1 MTLKSSP
8 ALYNQTF
15 LSDDDFVDS
24 FVARQSVF
32 KALCRRLIAT
42 GPEDDGNH
50 QILVGTRGMGKT
62 SLLRRLAIE
71 MERDPQLSG
80 RFIPLSFREE
90 QYNVLRLRDFWQN
103 CGEALAEW
111 AEAHAKDDL
120 AARLDA
126 AIASDV
132 WADDAE
138 AAEAFLAEVD
148 ALGKRPVLLVDNL
161 DLIIDALQEDDCWR
175 LRNVL
180 QRRGGPIIIGAA
192 THPLQAG
199 ADRDAAFYEFFKPVY
214 LDPLSLAETRECMRA
229 LAEKRAEHGKHVIR
243 VLQSD
248 PARLEVLHRLT
259 GGNPRV
265 LAITYRFLE
274 TAESKDAMG
283 DLERLLDEVTP
294 YYKARIEEYHTPL
307 QRATIDAIA
316 LHWDPVTTGQ
326 LSEIT
331 GVPTTTLSPQLNR
344 LRKDGLIETTETSGA
359 YAGHQIVERFLN
371 IWYLMRHGTR
381 RTKQRM
387 RWLVAFLSSFYSSRD
402 LAEIDREARAKG
414 LFSSWSTD
422 YANAF
427 KEAMKR
433 AALEHEAMANRVM
446 GSLPDLYGDEV
457 ADLIKQAKRMLAV
470 GHAISSSGDTA
481 RAIKMF
487 DDFVLQFDGS
497 DIPELIELVDLA
509 LVGKCFSLGKMEE
522 YDLYIENFDMLM
534 ERFYTRSS
542 LLGRPFLANAMLLK
556 GAFLRIKNDLAGT
569 IDTYN
574 QLVDRFGSD
583 MLPEVQRLVAAALL
597 SKGISFDQIGD
608 RNSEIAA
615 YDELLARYEGSD
627 SPQLQEVLAEALIRK
642 SIALSRNNESDLAIH
657 VADSMISRFC
667 NVNHRSI
674 EIAVARMFLIRGV
687 ARSSNGNVEGAIGDI
702 DESIERFSHFDGKEI
717 VSLIVRILNMKAL
730 IFARE
735 GKLTE
740 CSSVC
745 NDIIEQYYLYDDPI
759 IQEKVAEACF
769 MKSFILYHSRNLADA
784 ALLIEKGLGLK
795 HGLQPDRSD
804 LLDAKTRLANCLI
817 DLDRDLA
824 RAEAL
829 LLEAAEHQ
837 PLPAYANL
845 FWLYALTDRADE
857 ALEVFGKL
865 DGLPPAGRALMEA
878 ALALSA
884 ENFGEATGHLEKAL
898 RGDLAAESFDF
909 TDDIERLIR
918 IAVGKG
924 FGERLIA
931 WFEENRFDERFAPV
945 YAAMKAVVF
954 GEKVLLDVN
963 PEVRHAAS
971 LIYAR
976 MAGGKKPKKA
986 GRKKRKT

>member
-71 MERDPQLSG
+71 MERNPQLSG

-126 AIASDV
+126 AIASEV

-138 AAEAFLAEVD
+138 AAEAFLAEAD

-422 YANAF
+422 YADAF
-427 KEAMKR
+427 KEAMKH

-457 ADLIKQAKRMLAV
+457 ASLIQQAKCMLSEAT
-470 GHAISSSGDTA
+470 ALRASGDTSH
-481 RAIKMF
+481 AIEIYDNLF
-487 DDFVLQFDGS
+487 LRFGGVDN
-497 DIPELIELVDLA
+497 PEMIELVDLA
-509 LVGKCFSLGKMEE
+509 MAGKCISLSGSG
-522 YDLYIENFDMLM
+522 NFDEYVKYLDEMM
-534 ERFYTRSS
+534 ERFDKRSS
-542 LLGRPFLANAMLLK
+542 LLGRDFIAKALILK
-556 GAFLRIKNDLAGT
+556 GVFLVHNSDSQGAMEVYDQI
-569 IDTYN
+569 IS
-574 QLVDRFGSD
+574 RFGGD
-583 MLPEVQRLVAAALL
+583 TLPEVQAAVAFALFYKGMYLGETGNREAEIACYDDVLSRYGDSISLQIQELTARAMLRKAVAIHLMGDIDAA
-597 SKGISFDQIGD
+597 KQICEAIIYKFNGNE
-608 RNSEIAA
+608 NSEIKERIGGA
-615 YDELLARYEGSD
+615 LALR
-627 SPQLQEVLAEALIRK
+627 ALYY
-642 SIALSRNNESDLAIH
+642 
-657 VADSMISRFC
+657 IS
-667 NVNHRSI
+667 
-674 EIAVARMFLIRGV
+674 
-687 ARSSNGNVEGAIGDI
+687 IGDI
-702 DESIERFSHFDGKEI
+702 KSAIFDLDDALDRLRSLDNPNLKE
-717 VSLIVRILNMKAL
+717 LISKIINMKAKILLKEGDIHNSLKAYDL
-730 IFARE
+730 IIAQDIYN
-735 GKLTE
+735 
-740 CSSVC
+740 
-745 NDIIEQYYLYDDPI
+745 NDPEVQAQISKAHFLKACIFCEMGRI
-759 IQEKVAEACF
+759 AEAVPLF
-769 MKSFILYHSRNLADA
+769 EQSLESKRR
-784 ALLIEKGLGLK
+784 
-795 HGLQPDRSD
+795 LQQDRSD
-804 LLDAKTRLANCLI
+804 IQDTTIRLAICLI
-817 DLDRDLA
+817 DLESDPH
-824 RAEAL
+824 RAEQL
-829 LLEAAEHQ
+829 LIEATEHH

-857 ALEVFGKL
+857 ALEVFRKL

-878 ALALSA
+878 AFALSA

-898 RGDLAAESFDF
+898 RGDLAGESFDF
-909 TDDIERLIR
+909 TDDIERFIR
-918 IAVGKG
+918 IAVAKG

-954 GEKVLLDVN
+954 GEEVLLDVN